1 MTDKIRQSVITS
13 GIFTLVSS
21 LLASLVI
28 TMLVYFEVVKI
39 TLALKILYGAFVSI
53 VFMTSFIS
61 ARKIATRGVVIGLV
75 TASIFIAISGLYHFR
90 AMDSGLGLAFG
101 IRSAITLVVATAGAI
116 VGVNTS
122 K

>member
-1 MTDKIRQSVITS
+1 MTDKIRRSVITS
-13 GIFTLVSS
+13 GMFALVSS
-21 LLASLVI
+21 LLASLII

-75 TASIFIAISGLYHFR
+75 TASVFIAFSGLYHFR
-90 AMDSGLGLAFG
+90 AMNGLGLVFG

-116 VGVNTS
+116 IGVNAS